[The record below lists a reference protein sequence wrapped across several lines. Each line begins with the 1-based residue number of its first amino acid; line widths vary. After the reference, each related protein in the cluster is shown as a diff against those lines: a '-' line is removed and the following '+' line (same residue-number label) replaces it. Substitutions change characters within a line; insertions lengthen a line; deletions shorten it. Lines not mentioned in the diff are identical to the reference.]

1 MAKTDLRERV
11 LGAAK
16 WSGIGLIAVRMISL
30 TSNIVLAR
38 LLAPADFGIVGMAT
52 LVTGVITN
60 FAEIGVSAAIIYKSD
75 ADNHLIDVAHT
86 LNVITG
92 IVAFVVGVGL
102 GPVTA
107 AYFGKPILSL
117 IVMVFSINFAI
128 NGFLSMALALLQK
141 SFDFKT
147 RAISSIASEF
157 IYIAVGTIMAVS
169 GFGLWSLVI
178 SRLIASVAGA
188 VYVFIHT
195 ERIPRLSKID
205 RQATQ
210 GLVNYGKYFLGA
222 GIISYVFDNIDY
234 LVIAKTLG
242 ETLLGVYMLAYNLI
256 SYPVQLVAYALGRL
270 AFPLFAK
277 LQSDRAALENAY
289 NGMSAL
295 IAFISL
301 PAFAELLAIADPLV
315 RFLYGE
321 KWGLA
326 ALPLQILVLQGAVR
340 TLTAGI
346 SDMYNA
352 VGRTDQSFRLTFI
365 QLLVVVPTVLLFGR
379 WGIGSVAMAMSISFA
394 LVRAYGTWSM
404 YRCLGF
410 SLRGLLASLIP
421 SAVATSMMLVVVEI
435 LLWGSW
441 VWHVPAGLQVV
452 TAAVVGVGCY
462 FGFFRILYPG
472 QFRSNVALTLEPFMK
487 QKAGT
492 AETSA

>member
-1 MAKTDLRERV
+1 MTRTDLRTSV

-16 WSGIGLIAVRMISL
+16 WSGIGLIAVRIISL

-60 FAEIGVSAAIIYKSD
+60 FAEIGVSAAIIYRSD
-75 ADNHLIDVAHT
+75 ADDHLIDVAHT
-86 LNVITG
+86 LNVLTG
-92 IVAFVVGVGL
+92 VAAFLVGVGL
-102 GPVTA
+102 GPFTA
-107 AYFGKPILSL
+107 AYFGKPVLTL
-117 IVMVFSINFAI
+117 IVTAFSFNFLI

-147 RAISSIASEF
+147 RAISSSVTEVVYLIA
-157 IYIAVGTIMAVS
+157 GTAMALS

-178 SRLIASVAGA
+178 SRVIASAAGA
-188 VYVFIHT
+188 AYIFARV
-195 ERIPRLSKID
+195 ERMPRLSKID
-205 RQATQ
+205 RRTSR
-210 GLVNYGKYFLGA
+210 GFVNYGKYFLGA
-222 GIISYVFDNIDY
+222 GIISYIFDNIDY

-242 ETLLGVYMLAYNLI
+242 EALLGVYMLAYNLI

-277 LQSDRAALENAY
+277 LQSDRAVLENAY

-301 PAFAELLAIADPLV
+301 PAFAGLLATASPLV

-365 QLLVVVPTVLLFGR
+365 QLLVVVPTVLIFGR
-379 WGIGSVAMAMSISFA
+379 WGIGSVAMAMSVSFT
-394 LVRAYGTWSM
+394 LVRVYGTWSM
-404 YRCLGF
+404 YRRLGF

-435 LLWGSW
+435 LLWGLRIWQIS
-441 VWHVPAGLQVV
+441 AGLQVLLA
-452 TAAVVGVGCY
+452 TVVGTGCY

-472 QFRSNVALTLEPFMK
+472 QFRFNVALTLEPFIK

-492 AETSA
+492 AATSA